1 MSYGLDLVREAQ
13 IGVMCIR
20 LLLLHDYSMVLSLS
34 ESAGSFFHSFQFHIG
49 HTEHYGEKLVLSAF
63 FSIFLFSKRRIYV
76 QALTII
82 EYLIANGS
90 ERAVDDILDHY
101 SKISVCLIL
110 CFYYTLICLILN
122 AIKHSLLYVVSLRFF
137 QASSMW
143 SLMEKM

>member
-1 MSYGLDLVREAQ
+1 MLGLYSIVFTMAILNTM
-13 IGVMCIR
+13 GKN
-20 LLLLHDYSMVLSLS
+20 LYSLH
-34 ESAGSFFHSFQFHIG
+34 
-49 HTEHYGEKLVLSAF
+49 F

-143 SLMEKM
+143 SLMEKMLG

>member
-20 LLLLHDYSMVLSLS
+20 LLLLHDYSMILSLS
-34 ESAGSFFHSFQFHIG
+34 ESAGSLFYSFHNG

>member
-1 MSYGLDLVREAQ
+1 MLGL
-13 IGVMCIR
+13 
-20 LLLLHDYSMVLSLS
+20 
-34 ESAGSFFHSFQFHIG
+34 
-49 HTEHYGEKLVLSAF
+49 
-63 FSIFLFSKRRIYV
+63 FSIVSSSTLAILNTMGKNLYCQHFYQYFFSKRIIYV

-143 SLMEKM
+143 SLMEKMLG